1 MRRLLTWLAGGLG
14 AAALVRQLLRR
25 QPVPTST
32 APTASPA
39 PPAVD
44 PAEELRA
51 KLEQARDT
59 ADDRD
64 EFDAAEGTPVDTVDA
79 VPAEELG
86 AKMEQARDTADDPD
100 ELDAAEGTP
109 VDTVDAVPAE
119 EPSSLEERRRRVHDK
134 AQDALGRMR
143 GVDDD

>member
-14 AAALVRQLLRR
+14 AAAVVRQLLRR
-25 QPVPTST
+25 HPVPAPT
-32 APTASPA
+32 APTA
-39 PPAVD
+39 PPAAD

-79 VPAEELG
+79 VPAE
-86 AKMEQARDTADDPD
+86 R
-100 ELDAAEGTP
+100 
-109 VDTVDAVPAE
+109 
-119 EPSSLEERRRRVHDK
+119 PSSLEERRRKVHDK
-134 AQDALGRMR
+134 AQEALGRMR

>member
-59 ADDRD
+59 ADD
-64 EFDAAEGTPVDTVDA
+64 
-79 VPAEELG
+79 
-86 AKMEQARDTADDPD
+86 PD